1 MPGSKPSV
9 DAVLPYLKETAG
21 GVVVA
26 LRVQP
31 KASRS
36 GVRGVHGGAVKV
48 SVTEAP
54 EKGKANRAVIEVSA
68 DALGVS
74 KSRITVVSGETS
86 HDKQVLVAGMG
97 AREAAEKIKAAL
109 G

>member
-1 MPGSKPSV
+1 MSSPPHEE
-9 DAVLPYLKETAG
+9 ALPPYLRETAE
-21 GVVVA
+21 GVVIA

-54 EKGKANRAVIEVSA
+54 EKGKANRAVIEVIA
-68 DALGVS
+68 DALGVAR
-74 KSRITVVSGETS
+74 SRVTVVSGETS
-86 HDKQVLVAGMG
+86 HDKQVMVARMA
-97 AREAAEKIKAAL
+97 AREAAEKLKAAL